1 MTNLEF
7 IKSKIYN
14 NLTDIEEKINGW
26 KTENKKIIF
35 TNGCF
40 DILHLGHVEY
50 LAKTKDLGD
59 KLIIGL
65 NTDNSIKRIKGDDRP
80 INNEHARSILLSSLF
95 FVDAIILFDEDTP
108 IKLIEKIKPNC
119 LVKGNEY
126 KAEDIVGYDIVKKND
141 GEIITIELTKGY
153 STTNTIKKLNKL

>member
-14 NLTDIEEKINGW
+14 NLTDIEEKINIW
-26 KTENKKIIF
+26 KKENKKIIF

-65 NTDNSIKRIKGDDRP
+65 N
-80 INNEHARSILLSSLF
+80 SS
-95 FVDAIILFDEDTP
+95 
-108 IKLIEKIKPNC
+108 
-119 LVKGNEY
+119 VK
-126 KAEDIVGYDIVKKND
+126 
-141 GEIITIELTKGY
+141 
-153 STTNTIKKLNKL
+153 

>member
-1 MTNLEF
+1 MSYQNINSMTNLEF

-14 NLTDIEEKINGW
+14 NLTDIEEKINIW
-26 KTENKKIIF
+26 KKENKKIIF

-65 NTDNSIKRIKGDDRP
+65 N
-80 INNEHARSILLSSLF
+80 SS
-95 FVDAIILFDEDTP
+95 
-108 IKLIEKIKPNC
+108 
-119 LVKGNEY
+119 VK
-126 KAEDIVGYDIVKKND
+126 
-141 GEIITIELTKGY
+141 
-153 STTNTIKKLNKL
+153 